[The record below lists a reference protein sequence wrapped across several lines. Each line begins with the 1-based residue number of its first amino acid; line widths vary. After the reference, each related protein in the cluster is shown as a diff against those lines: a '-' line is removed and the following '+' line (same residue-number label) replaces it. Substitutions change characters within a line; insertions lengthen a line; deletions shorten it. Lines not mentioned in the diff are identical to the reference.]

1 LYVFHSATMFIKV
14 NKNWCD

>member
-1 LYVFHSATMFIKV
+1 MFIKV